1 MLFGL
6 ENIVIYDSFDFF
18 NDHDD
23 DDEYIIFVYIKH
35 KLYSIG
41 YTMLYI

>member
-6 ENIVIYDSFDFF
+6 ENLVIYDSFDFF
-18 NDHDD
+18 NDHD

-41 YTMLYI
+41 YTMYNI